1 MTKRDDPLTLRAAL
15 IVGAVAVVLLAI
27 MGEPSMFWEIL
38 LAGAAGLGVL
48 ARDEL
53 RGSGAGASHEV
64 RLAQIPTHKRPDAGA
79 LGCVMPRHVTRIRS
93 DTRARETPHADLKF

>member
-48 ARDEL
+48 AWYEL
-53 RGSGAGASHEV
+53 HGKG
-64 RLAQIPTHKRPDAGA
+64 
-79 LGCVMPRHVTRIRS
+79 
-93 DTRARETPHADLKF
+93 